1 MKEERKFAVVGTA
14 PNQNTPGPSLCST
27 AMPPTRL
34 RHATFAHSQLTAGK
48 PGAQGSREKHWLLQ
62 RAPGERKNRNGR
74 WQHSDTRI
82 LILYPEGKLP
92 AG

>member
-48 PGAQGSREKHWLLQ
+48 PG
-62 RAPGERKNRNGR
+62 ERKNRNGR